1 MEFCENGLIQ
11 RICESEQLERTK
23 TLHNVKLG
31 SVNKLNSNF
40 ETKNVS
46 NLHRMSKDTMRTF
59 PIETQMR
66 KIGGKSKRNESKLD
80 FGKRFYLKFEIT
92 L

>member
-1 MEFCENGLIQ
+1 
-11 RICESEQLERTK
+11 
-23 TLHNVKLG
+23 
-31 SVNKLNSNF
+31 
-40 ETKNVS
+40 
-46 NLHRMSKDTMRTF
+46 MSKDTMRTF

-92 L
+92 LLSIFVTILNSGFYFVGNFRFDFFFPNGCEIDFVG